1 MQARNLLTICLV
13 RSEKNV
19 RFQKKNEKIQKKIQY
34 IGADFWKQESIR
46 SMPQKYS

>member
-13 RSEKNV
+13 RSKKNV
-19 RFQKKNEKIQKKIQY
+19 WFQKNEKNSKKKIQY